1 MDLKSTVRLS
11 ELDWLRVILILAVFI
26 HHVLMPF
33 NGDDW
38 HIMNNESSKV
48 LDDIMVYFEQ
58 FRLPMLFFIS
68 GVGAVIL
75 LSKLTV
81 LKFTKDKV
89 LRLFIPLLVGSLL
102 VIPPQTYIENI
113 NAMQSYWREY
123 PALALKFETN
133 HLWFIE
139 YLFVFFLL
147 AIPLNKL
154 FASSLGTSII
164 NALQKLSNYKTGLY
178 SLVILLIIIKVYFS
192 LMFPSDDKK
201 IENLSSSAFYFF
213 FFIAGML
220 FIRSKVIWQA
230 ICEQRFYNLLLL
242 FFSTILFY
250 AYYYSPDLSEYLS
263 QDMRWSIWWLVCCLV
278 AWSAFLTI
286 LGYAQCYFTKTP
298 KWLSQSNE
306 LIYPFYIFHQ
316 TVIVVIGYYVIA
328 WQAPIS
334 LKIIALLALS
344 FLITSIICWFIIKP
358 FRILRLLFGLKAKKN
373 VVNGLS
379 PFRPLIGVLN
389 CNASTEKSN
398 RMITKLEHSNEAVA
412 EQIHT
417 VFQNSYKVEAELIG
431 VLDFPPL
438 SRSVSDIVNA
448 KTTFYGFSFIDSDK
462 NCLAAVI
469 EIEINEKHLAIDS
482 LTVMPN
488 FFRKG
493 IADKLISY
501 ALTSFDIDAATVE
514 TAVVNKPAIKLY
526 EKHGFMKFKRWT
538 PSHGIEKLAMSVEV
552 TC

>member
-11 ELDWLRVILILAVFI
+11 ELDWLRVILILAVFL

-38 HIMNNESSKV
+38 HIMNNESSKL

-75 LSKLTV
+75 LSKVTV

-89 LRLFIPLLVGSLL
+89 LRLFIPLLAGSLF

-164 NALQKLSNYKTGLY
+164 NALQKLSNYKAGLY

-220 FIRSKVIWQA
+220 FIRSKAIWQA

-334 LKIIALLALS
+334 LKIIALLVLS

-358 FRILRLLFGLKAKKN
+358 FRILRLLFGLKTKNN
-373 VVNGLS
+373 VVNGL
-379 PFRPLIGVLN
+379 
-389 CNASTEKSN
+389 
-398 RMITKLEHSNEAVA
+398 
-412 EQIHT
+412 
-417 VFQNSYKVEAELIG
+417 
-431 VLDFPPL
+431 
-438 SRSVSDIVNA
+438 
-448 KTTFYGFSFIDSDK
+448 
-462 NCLAAVI
+462 
-469 EIEINEKHLAIDS
+469 
-482 LTVMPN
+482 
-488 FFRKG
+488 
-493 IADKLISY
+493 
-501 ALTSFDIDAATVE
+501 
-514 TAVVNKPAIKLY
+514 
-526 EKHGFMKFKRWT
+526 
-538 PSHGIEKLAMSVEV
+538 
-552 TC
+552 